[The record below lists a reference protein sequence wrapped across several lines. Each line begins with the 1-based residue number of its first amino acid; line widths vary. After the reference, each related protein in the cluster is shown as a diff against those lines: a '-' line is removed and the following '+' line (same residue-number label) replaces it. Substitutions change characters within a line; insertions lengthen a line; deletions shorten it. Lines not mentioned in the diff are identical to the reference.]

1 MVHEERASD
10 LIVVSRCIV
19 AETIQTAILLRC
31 TFYESPTLTLHCV
44 RRGWRMIPKMLS
56 NNNDGN
62 VWNLQWMIY
71 CTFFELRKIMA
82 IEKVPL
88 QIFRW
93 RSSNCALKFTSNVSL
108 KSGIAV
114 CNVPGY
120 GVEEVADSA
129 FSHILNLYRR
139 TYFLANMLKEGK
151 KFVGPEALREAAA
164 GATRVRGDTLGI
176 VGLGKV
182 GTAIAL
188 RAKVFGFNTTFYDPY
203 IPDGIEKALG

>member
-1 MVHEERASD
+1 MLKLKFVNG
-10 LIVVSRCIV
+10 V
-19 AETIQTAILLRC
+19 
-31 TFYESPTLTLHCV
+31 FY
-44 RRGWRMIPKMLS
+44 IFFKM
-56 NNNDGN
+56 
-62 VWNLQWMIY
+62 
-71 CTFFELRKIMA
+71 RKI
-82 IEKVPL
+82 ISTQKLFL
-88 QIFRW
+88 QIFC
-93 RSSNCALKFTSNVSL
+93 SSNDLNLILKFTDGLHLL
-108 KSGIAV
+108 KPGIAV

-151 KFVGPEALREAAA
+151 KFIGPEALREAAA

-182 GTAIAL
+182 GTAVAL

-203 IPDGIEKALG
+203 IPDGIEKALGSLNDSIFRDIESCLIQFLFLMH